1 MRREGEWSIND
12 KLKQEDTNPDLF
24 PMLKGAWLVG
34 VYQHCM
40 DAEFCQILSCVSLH

>member
-1 MRREGEWSIND
+1 MNLRSLTREVKQMGREGEWSIND

-34 VYQHCM
+34 V
-40 DAEFCQILSCVSLH
+40 